1 MRRLSQNAHTFGLAP
16 LGGWC
21 IAGRSF
27 VGYPDRASHRAK
39 CSRRKAVGALL
50 WAIVVAGPAL
60 AQEAPP
66 AASRSL
72 AERQPLVVGATTDSF
87 PYGFLDK
94 DGQWKGFCVDL
105 LDATARAMS
114 LQIKRVEAP
123 SKVLQQRFRA
133 GEFDLLQDY
142 SDAPDRVT
150 HADFTV
156 PFLTLQGVVFVRKT
170 GSPIRKLEDFNG
182 RDFAMIGAGS
192 MGESFLRDHQLTP
205 NIVLVSSSE
214 EALRLV
220 QSGRCAGV
228 FVSRLTALSVMEWAG
243 LENLAPFGQPYA
255 DYDIRHCF
263 AVHKGDAQLLARLNE
278 GLAILHHNG
287 EFDRIYRRWFGQFDA
302 PRFTSTE
309 VINYVAAALALA
321 LLAAVW
327 GLLRGR
333 TLRHR
338 IVGQAAQLAE
348 KEALLQALYDNIPM
362 AMCVIEAWPGGE
374 RVLAINRQAE
384 VHFGVPVRLAAG
396 RPLAEFNLEREW
408 AAQLQDLLRRETA
421 VGGFVREE
429 RRLAEARKFFVFT
442 LVPLAPG
449 SGGHARVCV
458 LAEDVTD
465 RRALDEELAQT
476 RKLRAVGELV
486 GGIAH
491 EFNNLLTPVMLKA
504 GEIQLDWAND
514 VKLQQQV
521 AVIIQAAQRAAELT
535 RRLLTFGRKG
545 DNRAEAVRLPA
556 LATGCFELLR
566 QTVDR
571 RIVFESEIPA
581 DLPPLWLN
589 ATDLNQ
595 ILLNLLLNARDTLLE
610 KLGRQSAGW
619 TPCIRVEA
627 VALNPESNPPMG
639 APAGRKPLGWQRLTV
654 RDNGLGMTPAVRER
668 IFEPFY
674 TTKEVGKG
682 TGLGLATVWHLV
694 SELGGRVELETTPGE
709 GSTFRIFLP
718 VWPALATAEA
728 IAAPMPAAAPGAAR
742 VFLAEDEPLVAE
754 SIAEALRRAGH
765 QVTTSFDGNAAWDHI
780 ATRLGDYDLM
790 VFDVNMPGLDGIE
803 LAHRVRA
810 SHYVGRLMIVSGR
823 LTLPQLQ
830 AINRARVD
838 RVLAKPFSMAEFS
851 NAVRECLRL
860 SA

>member
-1 MRRLSQNAHTFGLAP
+1 MLWLA
-16 LGGWC
+16 G
-21 IAGRSF
+21 
-27 VGYPDRASHRAK
+27 
-39 CSRRKAVGALL
+39 GAL
-50 WAIVVAGPAL
+50 AAGAAEQGP
-60 AQEAPP
+60 EAE
-66 AASRSL
+66 ANRSL

-87 PYGFLDK
+87 PYGFIDR
-94 DGQWKGFCVDL
+94 DGQRRGFCVDL
-105 LDATARAMS
+105 LNATVRVMN
-114 LQIKRVEAP
+114 LRIKRVEAP
-123 SKVLQQRFRA
+123 SRVLHQRFRA

-142 SDAPDRVT
+142 SDAPDRVLAT
-150 HADFTV
+150 DFTV
-156 PFLTLQGVVFVRKT
+156 PFLTLDGVLFVQKT
-170 GSPIRKLEDFNG
+170 GSPIKTLADLNG
-182 RDFAMIGAGS
+182 RSFALIGSGS
-192 MGESFLRDHQLTP
+192 IGESFLRDRGLKP
-205 NIVLVSSSE
+205 VIVLVSSSD
-214 EALRLV
+214 EALRAV
-220 QSGRCAGV
+220 QSGQCAAT
-228 FVSRLTALSVMEWAG
+228 FVSRLTALSVIERAG
-243 LENLAPFGQPYA
+243 LKNLEPFGEPFA
-255 DYDIRHCF
+255 GYDIRHCF

-278 GLAILHHNG
+278 GLAILHRTG
-287 EFDRIYRRWFGQFDA
+287 EFDRIYRQWFGKFDA
-302 PRFTSTE
+302 PVFTSSE
-309 VINYVAAALALA
+309 VVNYVAAALALA
-321 LLAAVW
+321 LLAALW
-327 GLLRGR
+327 GMLRQR
-333 TLRHR
+333 ALRKR
-338 IVGQAAQLAE
+338 IAGQAAQLAE

-362 AMCVIEAWPGGE
+362 AMCVLEAAPGGE

-396 RPLAEFNLEREW
+396 RPLVEFNLEREW
-408 AAQLQDLLRRETA
+408 ADELRDLLRRETA
-421 VGGFVREE
+421 IGGFVREE
-429 RRLAEARKFFVFT
+429 RRLAVARKYFVFT

-449 SGGHARVCV
+449 SAGHARVCV

-465 RRALDEELAQT
+465 RRQLDEELAQT

-514 VKLQQQV
+514 GKLQQQV

-545 DNRAEAVRLPA
+545 DNRAETVRLPEITA
-556 LATGCFELLR
+556 SCFELLR

-571 RIVFESEIPA
+571 RIVFESAVPA
-581 DLPPLWLN
+581 ELPPLYLN

-610 KLGRQSAGW
+610 KLAKQSAGW

-627 VALNPESNPPMG
+627 EVLPATFAAPPGPMTRRP
-639 APAGRKPLGWQRLTV
+639 PAGWQRLTV

-694 SELGGRVELETTPGE
+694 AELGGRVELETMPGE
-709 GSTFRIFLP
+709 GTAFRLLLP
-718 VWPALATAEA
+718 VWPAPPSPEA
-728 IAAPMPAAAPGAAR
+728 IPAPAKAAPQSVAR
-742 VFLAEDEPLVAE
+742 VYLAEDDPLVAE
-754 SIAEALRRAGH
+754 AIAEALRRGGH
-765 QVTTSFDGNAAWDHI
+765 QVTISFDGNAAWDHL
-780 ATRLGDYDLM
+780 ASRLADYDLL

-803 LAHRVRA
+803 LAHRARA

-838 RVLAKPFSMAEFS
+838 RVLAKPFSITEFS

-860 SA
+860 PA